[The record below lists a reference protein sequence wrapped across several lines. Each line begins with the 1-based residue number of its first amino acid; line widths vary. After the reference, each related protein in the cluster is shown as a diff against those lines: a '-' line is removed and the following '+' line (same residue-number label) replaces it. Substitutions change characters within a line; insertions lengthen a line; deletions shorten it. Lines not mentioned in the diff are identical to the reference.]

1 MTLKEIRE
9 IVEENTTQNP
19 NENIADFAQRMW
31 DNSPRIAFADLPASL
46 QKKVRER
53 HTISSVLDFLHE
65 CYTITPEVENA
76 IKNMTAEEQAKL
88 PQPAD
93 SYISFETITAGISD
107 ADLQKILLRARNTAI
122 YTIENENGDLSPMLY
137 GNHAVAAFEAAIAE
151 HENAPRDEDGKKI
164 RTSANKAARGNQLV
178 SAGYYQIAISDKKY
192 KFALTTKRNKS
203 AYIQVVKPGFFEK
216 LDFTG
221 GVITWDREVA
231 GVIRN
236 NRRGSYEDIQDID
249 PALLTQIYTAAV
261 KAHKSHNGYTITVYF
276 HKFLREMGIDPGKNN
291 APDIMRKLQSFENC
305 VGVMPGTGI
314 IAKLF
319 SIIEINAADD
329 TMTFAAPY
337 IFRLIDELESK
348 NKIERKTK
356 DGDYEYIAPYH
367 NMLVY
372 STIANERNKTAV
384 ELVYLII
391 AGLHQRGKVPDANTY
406 AKKNMQHRDPRLVTY
421 QTSFGSL
428 VDDTS
433 ILSGRIEAYKSTA
446 DKNKALRRA
455 FEKAYQLIETKTD
468 AGEYFIDLQIPK
480 IIPTISTLDDKLT
493 ITHHGVK
500 ADYTPKK

>member
-9 IVEENTTQNP
+9 IVEENTTQKP
-19 NENIADFAQRMW
+19 NEDMAEFAQRMW

-122 YTIENENGDLSPMLY
+122 YTIESENGDLSPMLY

-151 HENAPRDEDGKKI
+151 HENAPKDGDGKKI
-164 RTSANKAARGNQLV
+164 RTSANKAARGDQLV

-192 KFALTTKRNKS
+192 QHALTTKKNKS
-203 AYIQVVKPGFFEK
+203 AYIQVMTPDFFEK

-231 GVIRN
+231 GVIKN

-261 KAHKSHNGYTITVYF
+261 KAHKSHSGFTITVYLY
-276 HKFLREMGIDPGKNN
+276 KFLREMGIDPGKNN

-305 VGVMPGTGI
+305 IGIMPGTGI

-319 SIIEINAADD
+319 SIIEINATDN
-329 TMTFAAPY
+329 TMTFAVPY

-356 DGDYEYIAPYH
+356 DGEYEYIAPYH
-367 NMLVY
+367 NMLIY

-406 AKKNMQHRDPRLVTY
+406 AKKDMQHKDPRLITY

-433 ILSGRIEAYKSTA
+433 LLSGRIKAYKSTA

-493 ITHHGVK
+493 ISHHGVNG
-500 ADYTPKK
+500 DYRQKR

>member
-493 ITHHGVK
+493 ITHHGVNG
-500 ADYTPKK
+500 DYRQKR

>member
-1 MTLKEIRE
+1 MTLKEIRAK
-9 IVEENTTQNP
+9 VEEAETKMQGETP
-19 NENIADFAQRMW
+19 PEYAQRMW
-31 DNSPRIAFADLPASL
+31 DSFPRIAYPDLPASL

-53 HTISSVLDFLHE
+53 HTIPNILEFLRE
-65 CYTITPEVENA
+65 CYVDTEFEASV
-76 IKNMTAEEQAKL
+76 KGMSAEDQAKL

-151 HENAPRDEDGKKI
+151 HENAPKDVDGKKI
-164 RTSANKAARGNQLV
+164 RTSANKAARGDQLV

-192 KFALTTKRNKS
+192 QHALTTKKNKS
-203 AYIQVVKPGFFEK
+203 AYIQVMTPDFFEK

-231 GVIRN
+231 GVIKN

-261 KAHKSHNGYTITVYF
+261 KAHKSHSGFTITVYLY
-276 HKFLREMGIDPGKNN
+276 KFLREMGIDPGKNN

-305 VGVMPGTGI
+305 IGIMPGTGI

-319 SIIEINAADD
+319 SIIEINATDN
-329 TMTFAAPY
+329 TMTFAVPY

-356 DGDYEYIAPYH
+356 DGDIEYIAPYH

-406 AKKNMQHRDPRLVTY
+406 AKKDMQHRDPRLVTY

-433 ILSGRIEAYKSTA
+433 LLSGRIKAYKSTA

-468 AGEYFIDLQIPK
+468 AGEYFIDLQIQK

-493 ITHHGVK
+493 ISHHGVNG
-500 ADYTPKK
+500 DYRQKR

>member
-192 KFALTTKRNKS
+192 KFALTTKKNKS

-305 VGVMPGTGI
+305 VGVMQGTGI

-406 AKKNMQHRDPRLVTY
+406 AKKDMQHKDPRLITY

-493 ITHHGVK
+493 ITHHGVNG
-500 ADYTPKK
+500 DYRQKR

>member
-1 MTLKEIRE
+1 MKLSEIKKQIE
-9 IVEENTTQNP
+9 VAAAAPINP
-19 NENIADFAQRMW
+19 DGSSNYW
-31 DNSPRIAFADLPASL
+31 DLLPRCPYGELPASL

-53 HTISSVLDFLHE
+53 HTIPILLDFLRE
-65 CYTITPEVENA
+65 CYVDTDFEETV
-76 IKNMTAEEQAKL
+76 KNMAAEEQAKL
-88 PQPAD
+88 PQPTD

-107 ADLQKILLRARNTAI
+107 ADMQKILLRARNTAI

-164 RTSANKAARGNQLV
+164 RTSANKAARGDQLV
-178 SAGYYQIAISDKKY
+178 SAGYYQISISDKKY
-192 KFALTTKRNKS
+192 KHALTTKQNKS
-203 AYIQVVKPGFFEK
+203 AYIAVMTPDFFEK

-221 GVITWDREVA
+221 GIITFDREIA
-231 GVIRN
+231 GYIRAD
-236 NRRGSYEDIQDID
+236 RRGSYEDIQDID
-249 PALLTQIYTAAV
+249 LPLLTQIYTATV
-261 KAHKSHNGYTITVYF
+261 KAHKSHSGYTITVYF
-276 HKFLREMGIDPGKNN
+276 NAFLREMGIDPGKSN
-291 APDIMRKLQSFENC
+291 APDIMRKLRSFENC
-305 VGVMPGTGI
+305 IGIMPGV

-319 SIIEINAADD
+319 SIIEINERDN
-329 TMTFAAPY
+329 TMTFAVPY
-337 IFRLIDELESK
+337 LHRLIDELESR

-356 DGDYEYIAPYH
+356 NGEYEYIVPYH

-372 STIANERNKTAV
+372 STIANERNKPAV

-406 AKKNMQHRDPRLVTY
+406 AKKDMQHKDPRLITY

-433 ILSGRIEAYKSTA
+433 LLSGRIKAYKSTA

-468 AGEYFIDLQIPK
+468 AGEYFIDLQIQK

-493 ITHHGVK
+493 ISHHGVNG
-500 ADYTPKK
+500 DYRQKR

>member
-1 MTLKEIRE
+1 MEIAAAAP
-9 IVEENTTQNP
+9 I
-19 NENIADFAQRMW
+19 NEDGTSEYW
-31 DNSPRIAFADLPASL
+31 DLLPRCPYQELPASL
-46 QKKVRER
+46 QKSARQR
-53 HTISSVLDFLHE
+53 FTIDNLRNFLQD
-65 CYTITPEVENA
+65 CYTVDEWENLVSDLS
-76 IKNMTAEEQAKL
+76 AECL
-88 PQPAD
+88 D
-93 SYISFETITAGISD
+93 
-107 ADLQKILLRARNTAI
+107 KILLRARNTAV
-122 YTIENENGDLSPMLY
+122 YTIEKEIGEFSPMLY
-137 GNHAVAAFEAAIAE
+137 GDHAVTAFEAAISNY
-151 HENAPRDEDGKKI
+151 ENAPRTEKGKKARI
-164 RTSANKAARGNQLV
+164 SANKAARGNQLV

-192 KFALTTKRNKS
+192 KFALTTKKNKS

-221 GVITWDREVA
+221 GIITWDREVA
-231 GVIRN
+231 GVIKN

-261 KAHKSHNGYTITVYF
+261 KAHKSYNGYTITVYL

-319 SIIEINAADD
+319 SIIEINAADN
-329 TMTFAAPY
+329 TMTFAVPY

-406 AKKNMQHRDPRLVTY
+406 AKKDMQHKDPRLITY

-433 ILSGRIEAYKSTA
+433 ILHERIKAYKSTA

-480 IIPTISTLDDKLT
+480 IIPTVSTLDDKL
-493 ITHHGVK
+493 IISHHGVNG
-500 ADYTPKK
+500 DYRQKR

>member
-1 MTLKEIRE
+1 MTLKEIRAQ
-9 IVEENTTQNP
+9 VEDAETKRQGETP
-19 NENIADFAQRMW
+19 PEFAQRMW
-31 DNSPRIAFADLPASL
+31 DSSPRIAFADLPASL

-65 CYTITPEVENA
+65 CYTITPEDENA

-122 YTIENENGDLSPMLY
+122 YTIESENGDLSPMLY

-151 HENAPRDEDGKKI
+151 HENAPKDGDGKKI
-164 RTSANKAARGNQLV
+164 RTSANKAARGDQLV

-192 KFALTTKRNKS
+192 QHALTTKKNKS
-203 AYIQVVKPGFFEK
+203 AYIQVMTPDFFEK

-231 GVIRN
+231 GVIKN

-261 KAHKSHNGYTITVYF
+261 KAHKSHSGFTITVYLY
-276 HKFLREMGIDPGKNN
+276 KFLREMGIDPGKNN

-305 VGVMPGTGI
+305 IGIMPGTGI

-319 SIIEINAADD
+319 SIIEINATDN
-329 TMTFAAPY
+329 TMTFAVPY

-356 DGDYEYIAPYH
+356 DGDIEYIAPYH

-372 STIANERNKTAV
+372 STIGNERNKTAV

-391 AGLHQRGKVPDANTY
+391 AGLHQRGTPPDAKTY
-406 AKKNMQHRDPRLVTY
+406 AKRNMQHEDPRLVTY
-421 QTSFGSL
+421 QTSFNTL
-428 VDDTS
+428 LNDTTYLKKRVD
-433 ILSGRIEAYKSTA
+433 AYKSTA

-455 FEKAYQLIETKTD
+455 FEKAYQLIDTKTD
-468 AGEYFIDLQIPK
+468 AGEYFIDLKISK
-480 IIPTISTLDDKLT
+480 IIPTMNTLDDKLT
-493 ITHHGVK
+493 ITHHGING
-500 ADYTPKK
+500 DYKPKK

>member
-1 MTLKEIRE
+1 MTLKEIRAQ
-9 IVEENTTQNP
+9 VEDAETKRQGETP
-19 NENIADFAQRMW
+19 PEYAQRMW
-31 DNSPRIAFADLPASL
+31 DSSPRIAFTDLPASL

-65 CYTITPEVENA
+65 CYTITPEDENA

-122 YTIENENGDLSPMLY
+122 YTIESENGDLSPMLY

-151 HENAPRDEDGKKI
+151 HENAPKDGDGKKI
-164 RTSANKAARGNQLV
+164 RTSANKAARGDQLV

-221 GVITWDREVA
+221 GVITLDGEVA
-231 GVIRN
+231 GVIKN

-261 KAHKSHNGYTITVYF
+261 KAHKSYNGFTITVYL

-305 VGVMPGTGI
+305 VGIMPGTGI

-319 SIIEINAADD
+319 SIIEINASDN
-329 TMTFAAPY
+329 TMTFAVPY

-356 DGDYEYIAPYH
+356 EGEYEYIAPYH

-406 AKKNMQHRDPRLVTY
+406 AKKDMQHKDPRLVTY

-433 ILSGRIEAYKSTA
+433 ILSGRIKAYKSTA

-493 ITHHGVK
+493 ISHHGVNG
-500 ADYTPKK
+500 DYRQKR